1 MNICFIIGKIVS
13 DVEFKFVLESKY
25 ISIVIFKLELSNRSI
40 VTVKTYD
47 ELADSCY
54 QKLQKGDIIGIKGYL
69 NSNMEIII
77 SDIDEY

>member
-13 DVEFKFVLESKY
+13 DVEFKFVLESKH
-25 ISIVIFKLELSNRSI
+25 ISIVILKLGLSNCSI

-47 ELADSCY
+47 EIADLCY

-77 SDIDEY
+77 SDIDKY

>member
-1 MNICFIIGKIVS
+1 MNICFIIGKIIS

-25 ISIVIFKLELSNRSI
+25 ISIVIFKLKLSNCSI

-47 ELADSCY
+47 EIADSCY

>member
-13 DVEFKFVLESKY
+13 DIEFKFVLESKY

-47 ELADSCY
+47 EIADSCY

>member
-1 MNICFIIGKIVS
+1 MNICFIIGKIIS
-13 DVEFKFVLESKY
+13 DVEFKFVLESKH
-25 ISIVIFKLELSNRSI
+25 ISIIIFKLELSNRSI

-47 ELADSCY
+47 EIADSCY

-77 SDIDEY
+77 LDIDEY